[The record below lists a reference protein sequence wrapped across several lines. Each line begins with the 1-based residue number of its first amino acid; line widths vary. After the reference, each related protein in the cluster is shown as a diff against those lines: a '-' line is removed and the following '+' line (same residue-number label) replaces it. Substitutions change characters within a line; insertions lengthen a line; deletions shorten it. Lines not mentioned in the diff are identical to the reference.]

1 MDNPPTILGKILN
14 RKIVE
19 IASRQHHV
27 SLGSLREKS
36 ASMGPARGFSKRLR
50 ERVALGEAAVI
61 AEIKR
66 ASPSRGVIREDFDPV
81 SIAISYAR
89 AGAACL
95 SVLTDVDFFQG
106 SDAHLTAVRAQT
118 DLPVLRKDFVID
130 SYQLYESRVMGADC
144 VLLIVSALQPKRLAE
159 LYHLA
164 RSLQMDV
171 LIEVH
176 DETELALALGFDDAI
191 VGINNRNLH
200 TFETS
205 LETTYRLLD
214 HIPPQSL
221 VVTESGIRTR
231 GDIAAMRARNVH
243 TFLIGEAFMRS
254 ADPGAELA
262 ELVSG

>member
-1 MDNPPTILGKILN
+1 
-14 RKIVE
+14 
-19 IASRQHHV
+19 
-27 SLGSLREKS
+27 
-36 ASMGPARGFSKRLR
+36 
-50 ERVALGEAAVI
+50 
-61 AEIKR
+61 
-66 ASPSRGVIREDFDPV
+66 
-81 SIAISYAR
+81 
-89 AGAACL
+89 
-95 SVLTDVDFFQG
+95 
-106 SDAHLTAVRAQT
+106 LTAVRAQT

-254 ADPGAELA
+254 PDPGAELA